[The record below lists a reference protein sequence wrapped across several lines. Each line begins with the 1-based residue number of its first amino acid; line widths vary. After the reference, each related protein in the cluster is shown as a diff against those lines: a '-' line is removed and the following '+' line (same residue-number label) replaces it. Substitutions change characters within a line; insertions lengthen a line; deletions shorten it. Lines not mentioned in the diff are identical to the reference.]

1 LSVNSDNYTIE
12 FSLDMCIWEFFLDF
26 LCLLLEFHELLCLFV
41 VHREKIWIKVK
52 RSIKNRGFFANSFLL
67 WYILYIICFNTAFL
81 QVFMLKRTLII
92 LGTIIVVILCAS
104 VMSSFGAGLQFPDGS
119 ETIIQ
124 EPSIQISTNS
134 WNAIEVSRE
143 FAFKVLG
150 LLKILVSGVA
160 LIYIVLIGVYMVV
173 FSENE
178 ERVKM
183 QRKQFIY
190 TLIGFLFLNIPWAIY
205 TAINPEDKRGGS
217 IGSTC
222 NWSDTICG
230 SVFWDTYGF
239 EGFLGNLIAFFRVF
253 LFGVAILTFTWWIFQ
268 LIIAGWDDEKQKAA
282 KGRITYG
289 VLGLIF
295 MGFVEWWGRI
305 FSEWDFSR
313 YIPYIGNKLFGIA
326 LFLAAPI
333 AIFFLIWWAYQ
344 FITSAGDEEKL
355 KKGKAIVTNTFIA
368 TLILLAAM
376 SFLTDLITFKL

>member
-1 LSVNSDNYTIE
+1 
-12 FSLDMCIWEFFLDF
+12 
-26 LCLLLEFHELLCLFV
+26 
-41 VHREKIWIKVK
+41 
-52 RSIKNRGFFANSFLL
+52 
-67 WYILYIICFNTAFL
+67 
-81 QVFMLKRTLII
+81 MLKRTLII
-92 LGTIIVVILCAS
+92 LGTIILWVIAS
-104 VMSSFGAGLQFPDGS
+104 NVMTSFWAWLQFPDGVDKI
-119 ETIIQ
+119 ENV
-124 EPSIQISTNS
+124 SITVQQTS
-134 WNAIEVSRE
+134 WNAVEVSRS
-143 FAFKVLG
+143 FAFKILG
-150 LLKILVSGVA
+150 LLKILISWVA

-190 TLIGFLFLNIPWAIY
+190 TLIGFLFLNIPWVVY
-205 TAINPEDKRGGS
+205 TAINPEDKRGWS

-230 SVFWDTYGF
+230 SVFWDAYGF

-268 LIIAGWDDEKQKAA
+268 LIIAWWDDEKQKAA

-289 VLGLIF
+289 ILWLIF
-295 MGFVEWWGRI
+295 MGFVEWWGKI
-305 FSEWDFSR
+305 ISWWDFAI

-326 LFLAAPI
+326 IFLAAPI

-355 KKGKAIVTNTFIA
+355 KKGKSIVINTFIA